1 MNLIKEIFE
10 LQKSYYRS
18 NETKN
23 IDFRLRNLYK
33 LKEIIKANESL
44 ILNALRKDLGKS
56 DFEGYATEIGIIYEE
71 INLNLINLKKWA
83 KPKKVKTPIAYFK
96 SESFITYEP
105 YGVSL
110 IIGPFNYPFH
120 LVISPLIGAIAAG
133 NCAIIKP
140 SENSVNTALLLEAL
154 INSNFNDNYIKV
166 VNPLGGKETIEEL
179 LDLKFDFIFFTGSP
193 RVGKIIMKKAS
204 ENLIPT
210 VLELGGKSPCIV
222 DSSAKIDLAAKRI
235 VWGKFLNAGQT
246 CVAPDYILVHKKVK
260 EKLVNALKLEITK
273 QFGSDIKS
281 SPDYPRIINEPSVLR
296 LKKLIENENIVLG
309 GDIDIENKY
318 FSPTLLLDVDF
329 NSPIMQEEIFGPILP
344 IIEYEDIYSAID
356 YINDNDKPLA
366 LYHFSE
372 RKDIIDLVLKSTSS
386 GGATI
391 NDTVIQAA
399 SSYLPFG
406 GVSTSGLGSYHGI
419 YSFKAFSHERSIVKR
434 STLFELPFRFAPYK
448 DKLKLIKK
456 IMK

>member
-1 MNLIKEIFE
+1 MSIIKEVFE
-10 LQKSYYRS
+10 LQKSYFRT
-18 NETKN
+18 NETKDL
-23 IDFRLRNLYK
+23 DFRLRNLYK
-33 LKEIIKANESL
+33 LKEIIKSNEIL
-44 ILNALRKDLGKS
+44 ILNALKKDLGKS

-83 KPKKVKTPIAYFK
+83 KAKKVKTPLTYFK

-140 SENSVNTALLLEAL
+140 SENSVNTALLLESL

-193 RVGKIIMKKAS
+193 RVGKIIMRKAS

-222 DSSAKIDLAAKRI
+222 DSSAKIKLAAKRI

-260 EKLVNALKLEITK
+260 DKLIEALKLEIK
-273 QFGSDIKS
+273 NQFGDNPKL
-281 SPDYPRIINEPSVLR
+281 SPDYSRIVNEASILR
-296 LKKLIENENIVLG
+296 LKKLIENENIILG
-309 GDIDIENKY
+309 GDIDVKNKY
-318 FSPTLLLDVDF
+318 FSPTILTDVNF
-329 NSPIMQEEIFGPILP
+329 NNPIMQEEIFGPIIP

-386 GGATI
+386 GGCAI
-391 NDTVIQAA
+391 NDTIIQAA

-419 YSFKAFSHERSIVKR
+419 YSFKAFSHERSIIKR

-448 DKLKLIKK
+448 DKLKLLKK